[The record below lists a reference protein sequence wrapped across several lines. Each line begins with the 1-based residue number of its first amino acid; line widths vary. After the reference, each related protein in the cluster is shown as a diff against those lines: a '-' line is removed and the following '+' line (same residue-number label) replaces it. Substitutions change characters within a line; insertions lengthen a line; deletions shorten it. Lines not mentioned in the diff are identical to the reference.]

1 MNKLRVGI
9 IGFGRIGAEHA
20 GWIAASGAAEVAAV
34 CDPTPLRLEKA
45 RQHPLLTGRDVQ
57 FVAQWQRLITLADL
71 DAVLVSTPSAM
82 HHQQVMAS
90 LSARPS
96 GGLHVMVEKPMALDL
111 AQARQMVQQA
121 QKCRRILSVFHNRRW
136 DADYLRVRQVRNSGV
151 LGKWINVESRLHQYA
166 SCVGPAVR
174 EYRPNWRNEAAF
186 GGGGLYDWGSHFVD
200 QLWQLMLPAKPIRVF
215 AQLRS
220 NVWSSDCDDF
230 ARLCIDFDDH
240 AVGLLEINCTT
251 ALPLPRWHIDGTRGT
266 VQSPSSPTFDVN
278 TWADLSAT
286 PSPIRTGASSTV
298 GNGDQM
304 TSYSSPLGEVG
315 RGLPYLIQPL
325 IDGPVLSAAGAPTG
339 GLGFSS
345 ALPPLLSP
353 GLTESDIWRTFIA
366 AARGEGHPAVP
377 ARSVLPTML
386 LLDAARLSSRQG
398 QAVDVR
404 DPFNELLT
412 GCV

>member
-1 MNKLRVGI
+1 MSKLRVGI

-20 GWIAASGAAEVAAV
+20 GWIAASGAAEAVAV

-45 RQHPLLTGRDVQ
+45 RQHPSLAGRDVHLID
-57 FVAQWQRLITLADL
+57 QWQQLIALDGL

-90 LSARPS
+90 LSAGRG

-111 AQARQMVQQA
+111 TQATQMVLQA
-121 QKCRRILSVFHNRRW
+121 QKYHRVLSVFHNRRW

-166 SCVGPAVR
+166 SCVGPAAR

-200 QLWQLMLPAKPIRVF
+200 QLWQLMLPARPIRVF

-220 NVWSSDCDDF
+220 NVWSNDCDDF
-230 ARLCIDFDDH
+230 ARLCIDFDDG
-240 AVGLLEINCTT
+240 AVALLEINCTT
-251 ALPLPRWHIDGTRGT
+251 ARPLPRWHIDGTRGT
-266 VQSPSSPTFDVN
+266 VQSPSSQTFDVD
-278 TWADLSAT
+278 TWADLAAT
-286 PSPIRTGASSTV
+286 PAPALDSAAPGVALSRSPMVSSGAKTGAAV
-298 GNGDQM
+298 
-304 TSYSSPLGEVG
+304 
-315 RGLPYLIQPL
+315 I
-325 IDGPVLSAAGAPTG
+325 
-339 GLGFSS
+339 
-345 ALPPLLSP
+345 ALPPMVSP
-353 GLTESDIWRTFIA
+353 GLSESDIWRIFAA
-366 AARGEGHPAVP
+366 AARGEGSPAVP

-386 LLDAARLSSRQG
+386 LLDAARQSSRQG

-412 GCV
+412 DFAG